1 MKPPAN
7 FDWRFLNNRGTKMK
21 NIIAFILALLYSL
34 PTPAQTNNADKMLYL
49 GIIENNQA
57 YVDQAIIDGAYLNRK
72 YNEDYTPLA
81 VACAANDTPSIL
93 KSLINAG
100 ADIRFQNTHKQNLLT
115 VSLNSKANPENIRL
129 LINYGLSPNEA
140 DGSGY
145 TPLYTALIS
154 KAPHEAIGALLQGGA
169 NPNIPF
175 DFGGHEIY
183 PLTLAVAAGSAPE
196 TIKHLMDYSNQD
208 AHFQALTATVTNDDS
223 QSYQIFQ
230 DNDLLQ
236 K

>member
-7 FDWRFLNNRGTKMK
+7 FDWRFLTNRGTKMK

-81 VACAANDTPSIL
+81 VACA
-93 KSLINAG
+93 SLINAG

-115 VSLNSKANPENIRL
+115 VSLNSKANPENIHL

-145 TPLYTALIS
+145 TPLYTALIN
-154 KAPHEAIGALLQGGA
+154 KAPHEAILALLQG
-169 NPNIPF
+169 

-183 PLTLAVAAGSAPE
+183 PLSLAVAAGSAPE

-230 DNDLLQ
+230 DSGLLQ